1 MKSKTSFIIGIVLF
15 TIAGI
20 FVTFAMQHPELSF
33 PWSQRVTFM
42 LYGAYVWLLFK
53 FLVDIPVFRKA
64 REKKEKNILSTVGF
78 FVMAIGFLL
87 MEITGDTVNG
97 YTIIRGFIVVGGCDL
112 AIENLG
118 KGMFV
123 KEK

>member
-1 MKSKTSFIIGIVLF
+1 MKGKTSFIIGVVLLI
-15 TIAGI
+15 IAGI
-20 FVTFAMQHPELSF
+20 FVTFALQHPELSF

-42 LYGAYVWLLFK
+42 LYGAYIWLLFK
-53 FLVDIPVFRKA
+53 FLVDMPVFRKA

-87 MEITGDTVNG
+87 MEVTGDTVNV
-97 YTIIRGFIVVGGCDL
+97 YTIIRGFIAVGACDM

-118 KGMFV
+118 KGMFI